1 MRQYIHC
8 NDNSKRNSKENQENK
23 LYKIEPVLN
32 MVRENCT
39 KIKPEVNQS
48 IDEQII
54 PAKTSHSGTRQY
66 SPKKPKK
73 WGFKNFVRAD
83 ESGIMYD
90 FFLYSASSSKLKC
103 TGSNVVMKLL
113 ETLPKGENY
122 KLFFD
127 NWFCTLDLL
136 L

>member
-1 MRQYIHC
+1 
-8 NDNSKRNSKENQENK
+8 
-23 LYKIEPVLN
+23 
-32 MVRENCT
+32 MVRGNYT

-54 PAKTSHSGTRQY
+54 PAKTSHSGIRQY
-66 SPKKPKK
+66 NPKKPKK
-73 WGFKNFVRAD
+73 WGFKNFVRAG

-90 FFLYSASSSKLKC
+90 SFLYSGSSSKIKC